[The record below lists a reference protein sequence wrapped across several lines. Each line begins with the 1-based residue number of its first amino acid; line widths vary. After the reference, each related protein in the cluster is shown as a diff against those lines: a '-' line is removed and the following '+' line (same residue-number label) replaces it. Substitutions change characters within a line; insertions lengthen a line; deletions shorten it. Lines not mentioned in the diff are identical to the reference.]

1 MRKPSTPGAGEL
13 FAMCRVLLD
22 GNDWGTAFWWGRA
35 AAVLARQAVEL
46 SLDEFWAQRSL
57 PMLESTARGQFL
69 ALRLYLADD
78 GLAADGHA
86 TWSLLSRAC
95 HHHPYD
101 LQPSRDEVLGWID
114 AAERFHGV
122 LQSAS
127 HDIRE
132 R

>member
-1 MRKPSTPGAGEL
+1 MPTHTTDHICARHAICFRCFKAGVE
-13 FAMCRVLLD
+13 R
-22 GNDWGTAFWWGRA
+22 TR
-35 AAVLARQAVEL
+35 ARQDA
-46 SLDEFWAQRSL
+46 WAQRSL

-78 GLAADGHA
+78 GLAAEGHA

-114 AAERFHGV
+114 AAERFHGG